1 MGRFNNRGTRGGSRG
16 GGRGGGRG
24 GKRRG
29 REPSGIAIELGE
41 VMHNT
46 PSQMVC
52 KANIKDV
59 PMFNQVVLNSLKNG

>member
-46 PSQMVC
+46 PS
-52 KANIKDV
+52 
-59 PMFNQVVLNSLKNG
+59 